1 MSPIFLQNIL
11 SKTAAPTVTP
21 GAASSIGPDSANLLP
36 RWQATAVGTSPL
48 DAMYWWDVLKASHPW
63 RGSFRLASPSVSSM
77 AQGIP
82 SIPAA
87 VAKTYVPVGRT
98 MGALGRMLAKSPRW
112 LSTVGRLSG
121 KSLGRAAVG
130 TAKAWPGLVAAVE
143 PFKERH
149 FSSGAAYTS
158 DLAGRLGTDIIPYAG
173 PIGWMAQVPMQTL
186 SAVTGAMHS
195 AFGQQ
200 DRAENSLK
208 DMSRQALARLSLID
222 PAKRVQ
228 RMQSSPEYR
237 KAMLDAHAEANM
249 PMHAI
254 QKVMDPHVSGLDL
267 AQLYGLSANEL
278 GQVAD
283 LNSPNLDPAIRSM
296 MMNSE
301 AAQSPEPATAQ
312 AVHQLRGLSRDSW
325 KGIGIGAAAGTM
337 SLPALLE
344 LRRRIHKKRSG
355 Q

>member
-1 MSPIFLQNIL
+1 M
-11 SKTAAPTVTP
+11 
-21 GAASSIGPDSANLLP
+21 
-36 RWQATAVGTSPL
+36 
-48 DAMYWWDVLKASHPW
+48 
-63 RGSFRLASPSVSSM
+63 PSD
-77 AQGIP
+77 
-82 SIPAA
+82 
-87 VAKTYVPVGRT
+87 
-98 MGALGRMLAKSPRW
+98 L
-112 LSTVGRLSG
+112 
-121 KSLGRAAVG
+121 
-130 TAKAWPGLVAAVE
+130 
-143 PFKERH
+143 
-149 FSSGAAYTS
+149 AAYTS
-158 DLAGRLGTDIIPYAG
+158 DLAGRLGTDILPYAG

-296 MMNSE
+296 MMDSE
-301 AAQSPEPATAQ
+301 AAPSPEPATAQ